1 MLILALALSAAAADQ
16 AAAVRAAEDGWNAAY
31 VTGNTGFLDRLLA
44 DDYVSVGGTGMDH
57 DKAAILAS
65 ARAYAAA
72 HPGATKTSLPAS
84 STIKISGNV
93 AIVRHHG
100 ATDVSVD
107 IFQKRGGRW
116 IALYSQHTPLPPA
129 MG

>member
-1 MLILALALSAAAADQ
+1 MLTLVLAMSAAATD
-16 AAAVRAAEDGWNAAY
+16 AAAVRAAEDHWNAAY
-31 VTGNTGFLDRLLA
+31 VTGEADFLNGLLA
-44 DDYVSVGGTGMDH
+44 DEYVSVGGTGADH

-72 HPGATKTSLPAS
+72 HPGTAASPMPSS
-84 STIKISGNV
+84 STIAITGDL

-100 ATDVSVD
+100 AKDVSVD

-116 IALYSQHTPLPPA
+116 VALYSQHTPLA
-129 MG
+129 AAG